1 MYLLSKIVIYQLAML
16 VYWRVLFA
24 HVHKESY
31 RPRWVHDLDKNAG
44 IIIFLKWKEKSTGN
58 DFSRKSP

>member
-31 RPRWVHDLDKNAG
+31 RRRWVHDLDKNAG
-44 IIIFLKWKEKSTGN
+44 IIIFPKWKEEKSTGN
-58 DFSRKSP
+58 ESRKSP